1 MDPGERDQSAR
12 DGAGRNVSDQAGS
25 GHVIETTHQPAVAE
39 RSYRLSV
46 QRTMPLGPDALY
58 RAWTEQ
64 FDRWF
69 AAPGSVLMTPAL
81 DAPFYFQTDFG
92 GRRNAHYG
100 RFLRL
105 DPGRLV
111 ELAWVTGAGGTEG
124 AETVVT
130 VELFA
135 ADDATCVQLTH
146 DGFPHAHARDAAQQA
161 WPAVLAQMEE
171 QLTTSPA

>member
-1 MDPGERDQSAR
+1 
-12 DGAGRNVSDQAGS
+12 
-25 GHVIETTHQPAVAE
+25 VIETTHQPVLPE
-39 RSYRLSV
+39 QRHRLSV
-46 QRTMPLGPDALY
+46 QRTMPLSPGTLY
-58 RAWTEQ
+58 QAWTEQ

-69 AAPGSVLMTPAL
+69 AVPGSVLMTPAL

-105 DPGRLV
+105 EAGRLV

-130 VELFA
+130 VELTA
-135 ADDATCVQLTH
+135 VGDGTRIQLTH
-146 DGFPHAHARDAAQQA
+146 DGFPHAQARDAHEQA
-161 WPAVLAQMEE
+161 WPSVLAQMEE
-171 QLTTSPA
+171 RLAASSLPDTSQTT

>member
-1 MDPGERDQSAR
+1 M
-12 DGAGRNVSDQAGS
+12 
-25 GHVIETTHQPAVAE
+25 T
-39 RSYRLSV
+39 
-46 QRTMPLGPDALY
+46 
-58 RAWTEQ
+58 
-64 FDRWF
+64 
-69 AAPGSVLMTPAL
+69 AAI

-111 ELAWVTGAGGTEG
+111 ELAWVSGAGGTEG

-135 ADDATCVQLTH
+135 AGDGTRVQLTH
-146 DGFPHAHARDAAQQA
+146 DGFPHAQARDAHQQA

>member
-1 MDPGERDQSAR
+1 
-12 DGAGRNVSDQAGS
+12 
-25 GHVIETTHQPAVAE
+25 VIETAHQPALTE
-39 RSYRLSV
+39 RCYRLSV
-46 QRTMPLGPDALY
+46 QRTMRLGPDALY

-64 FDRWF
+64 FDQWF
-69 AAPGSVLMTPAL
+69 ACHGSVLMTPAI
-81 DAPFYFQTDFG
+81 DVPFYFQTDFG

-135 ADDATCVQLTH
+135 AGDATRVQLTH
-146 DGFPHAHARDAAQQA
+146 DGFPRAQARDAHQQA
-161 WPAVLAQMEE
+161 WAAVLAQMEKR
-171 QLTTSPA
+171 LATSPGGNGA

>member
-1 MDPGERDQSAR
+1 MPTPLGQIKIREEP
-12 DGAGRNVSDQAGS
+12 
-25 GHVIETTHQPAVAE
+25 VIETAILPALKE
-39 RSYRLSV
+39 QSYRLRV

-81 DAPFYFQTDFG
+81 DAPFYFQTEFG

-105 DPGRLV
+105 DPGRLI
-111 ELAWVTGAGGTEG
+111 ELAWVSGAGGTEG
-124 AETVVT
+124 AETTVT
-130 VELFA
+130 VELTA
-135 ADDATCVQLTH
+135 AGDATRVQLTH
-146 DGFPHAHARDAAQQA
+146 DGFPHEQARDAHQQA

-171 QLTTSPA
+171 RLI

>member
-1 MDPGERDQSAR
+1 M
-12 DGAGRNVSDQAGS
+12 
-25 GHVIETTHQPAVAE
+25 IETTHQPAMAE
-39 RSYRLSV
+39 QPYRLSV

-92 GRRNAHYG
+92 GHRNSHYG

-111 ELAWVTGAGGTEG
+111 ELAWVTGTGGTEG

-130 VELFA
+130 VELVA
-135 ADDATCVQLTH
+135 VGDATRVQLTH
-146 DGFPHAHARDAAQQA
+146 VGFPHAKARDAHQQA

-171 QLTTSPA
+171 RLTTSQA

>member
-1 MDPGERDQSAR
+1 
-12 DGAGRNVSDQAGS
+12 
-25 GHVIETTHQPAVAE
+25 VIETTHRPALTAQ
-39 RSYRLSV
+39 SYRLSV
-46 QRTMPLGPDALY
+46 HCTMPLAPETLY

-64 FDRWF
+64 FDQWF
-69 AAPGSVLMTPAL
+69 AAPGSVLMTPAI
-81 DAPFYFQTDFG
+81 DAPFYFQTEFG

-111 ELAWVTGAGGTEG
+111 ELAWVTGTGGTEG

-130 VELFA
+130 VEFSA
-135 ADDATCVQLTH
+135 AGDTTRVQLTH
-146 DGFPHAHARDAAQQA
+146 DGFPHVQARDAHREA

-171 QLTTSPA
+171 RLTASLP

>member
-1 MDPGERDQSAR
+1 LAHD
-12 DGAGRNVSDQAGS
+12 V
-25 GHVIETTHQPAVAE
+25 PAVARPSVTTGLQGE
-39 RSYRLSV
+39 RMIETRNRPALSARPHRLRVDHSMQLTAEV
-46 QRTMPLGPDALY
+46 LY

-69 AAPGSVLMTPAL
+69 AAPGSVLMTAAV

-105 DPGRLV
+105 DPCRLI
-111 ELAWVTGAGGTEG
+111 ELSWVTGAGGTEG

-130 VELFA
+130 VEL
-135 ADDATCVQLTH
+135 TQLSSTTRVQLTH
-146 DGFPHAHARDAAQQA
+146 DGFPHEQARDAHEQA
-161 WPAVLAQMEE
+161 WPRVLAQMAERLSE
-171 QLTTSPA
+171 GVRRR